1 MIARVH
7 ITARAD
13 YAVRAVCELAA
24 RLPGSATR
32 QELAET
38 QAIPGKFLESILGDL
53 RRAGLLD
60 SQRGSS
66 GGYRLARDPAEIPLA
81 DIIRAIEG
89 PLAAVRGM
97 PPEDTDYPGAARH
110 LTQVWVAVRASMR
123 EVLESTSVAD
133 VFSGELPD
141 EVSRLTEQPDSW
153 ARR

>member
-1 MIARVH
+1 MH

-24 RLPGSATR
+24 RRAGYATR

-38 QAIPGKFLESILGDL
+38 QDVPGKFLEGILGDL
-53 RRAGLLD
+53 RRAGLLE

-66 GGYRLARDPAEIPLA
+66 GGYRLSRDPADIPLA
-81 DIIRAIEG
+81 DVIRAIEG

-97 PPEDTDYPGAARH
+97 PPEDTAYSGAAQH

-123 EVLESTSVAD
+123 EVLETTTVAH
-133 VFSGELPD
+133 VLAGTLPD
-141 EVSRLTEQPDSW
+141 HVRDLTERPDSW